1 MTVSNTALFDTCE
14 ATWPAASYTRIGPW
28 LVRDGQG
35 AGKRVSSVTA
45 KGEWSPADIS
55 QAEQA
60 CRDLGQDLLFQ
71 IRPEDAKLDTVL
83 ADMGYD
89 VIDPVDFLVAP
100 VGTLTADLHRLA
112 AIPCWP
118 PLAVQTEIWAEGGIG
133 PARLA
138 VMDRVQGP
146 KTALLG
152 RHNDHPVATAFVAIH
167 NGTAMLHALEVSKD
181 ARRMGIGKTMM
192 QGAANWAKRHH
203 ARDLA
208 VLVVKANKPAQ
219 TLYAGLGM
227 TSAGAYH
234 YRIKKG

>member
-1 MTVSNTALFDTCE
+1 MTVSNTRLFDICE
-14 ATWPAASYTRIGPW
+14 ATWPAATCTRIGPW
-28 LVRDGQG
+28 LVRNGQG
-35 AGKRVSSVTA
+35 GGKRVSAVTA
-45 KGEWSPADIS
+45 EGVWTQADLP

-71 IRPEDAKLDTVL
+71 IRPEDTALDTVL
-83 ADMGYD
+83 AERGYEI
-89 VIDPVDFLVAP
+89 IDPVDVLSAP
-100 VGTLTADLHRLA
+100 VETLTADLHRLA

-118 PLAVQTEIWAEGGIG
+118 PLAVQTEIWAEAGIG

-138 VMDRVQGP
+138 VMHRAKGP

-167 NGTAMLHALEVSKD
+167 DGTAVLHALEVSPE

-192 QGAANWAKRHH
+192 QGAANWAARHN

>member
-1 MTVSNTALFDTCE
+1 MTVTNTGLFDICE
-14 ATWPAASYTRIGPW
+14 ATWPAASITRIGPW

-45 KGEWSPADIS
+45 EGDWRPEDIA

-60 CRDLGQDLLFQ
+60 CRDMGQDLLFQ
-71 IRPEDAKLDTVL
+71 IRPEDAALDTVL
-83 ADMGYD
+83 AEMGYEI
-89 VIDPVDFLVAP
+89 IDPVDFLVAP
-100 VGTLTADLHRLA
+100 VETLTADLHRLA

-133 PARLA
+133 PARMA
-138 VMDRVQGP
+138 VMDRAAGP

-167 NGTAMLHALEVSKD
+167 NGTAMLHALEVLPE
-181 ARRMGIGKTMM
+181 ARRMGIGRTMM
-192 QGAANWAKRHH
+192 RGAANWAARHN

-208 VLVVKANKPAQ
+208 VLVVKANKAAQ

>member
-1 MTVSNTALFDTCE
+1 MTVSNTGLFDICE

-45 KGEWSPADIS
+45 ESDWTPDDIP
-55 QAEQA
+55 QAEDA
-60 CRDLGQDLLFQ
+60 CRELGQDLLFQ
-71 IRPEDAKLDTVL
+71 IRPEDAVLDTVL
-83 ADMGYD
+83 AERGYEI
-89 VIDPVDFLVAP
+89 IDPVDFLSAP
-100 VGTLTADLHRLA
+100 VETLTANLHRLA

-138 VMDRVQGP
+138 VMDRAHGP

-152 RHNDHPVATAFVAIH
+152 RHDDHPVATAFVAIH
-167 NGTAMLHALEVSKD
+167 DGTAMLHALEVAPE
-181 ARRMGIGKTMM
+181 ARRKGIGRTMM
-192 QGAANWAKRHH
+192 QGAANWASRNG

-219 TLYAGLGM
+219 TLYSALGM
-227 TSAGAYH
+227 LPAGAYH

>member
-1 MTVSNTALFDTCE
+1 MTVSIKGLFDTCE
-14 ATWPAASYTRIGPW
+14 VTWPAAKITRIGPW

-45 KGEWSPADIS
+45 EGDWTPKDIP

-60 CRDLGQDLLFQ
+60 CRELGQDLLFQ
-71 IRPEDAKLDTVL
+71 IRPEDAGLDTVL
-83 ADMGYD
+83 AEMGYEI
-89 VIDPVDFLVAP
+89 IDPVDFLVAP
-100 VGTLTADLHRLA
+100 VETLTADLHRLA
-112 AIPCWP
+112 SIPCWP
-118 PLAVQTEIWAEGGIG
+118 PLAVQAEIWAEGGIG
-133 PARLA
+133 PARRA
-138 VMDRVQGP
+138 VMDRAKGP

-152 RHNDHPVATAFVAIH
+152 RHDDHPVATAFVAIH

-181 ARRMGIGKTMM
+181 ARRMGIGRTMM
-192 QGAANWAKRHH
+192 QGAANWAARHD

-219 TLYAGLGM
+219 TLYASLGM
-227 TSAGAYH
+227 RPAGAYH